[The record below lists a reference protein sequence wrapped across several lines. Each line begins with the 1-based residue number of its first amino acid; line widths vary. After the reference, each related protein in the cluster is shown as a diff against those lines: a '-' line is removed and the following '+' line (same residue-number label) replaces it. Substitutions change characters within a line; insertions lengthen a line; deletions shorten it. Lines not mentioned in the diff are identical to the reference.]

1 MLDFN
6 SKPAILN
13 IMNMI
18 LDTPQQI
25 NAFRLRTIAT
35 GIKLEMRG
43 LKLSRGKSC
52 YSIAKSEFGFKG
64 NRQSVLDQLL
74 NKMEGLK

>member
-1 MLDFN
+1 
-6 SKPAILN
+6 
-13 IMNMI
+13 MNMI

>member
-1 MLDFN
+1 
-6 SKPAILN
+6 
-13 IMNMI
+13 MNMI

-35 GIKLEMRG
+35 GIKLEMIG
-43 LKLSRGKSC
+43 LKSWRGKSC